1 VAMSD
6 CVVCFMKVKDLEEL
20 MSLNPQLSNHINK
33 LIGFRIKRI
42 ERRLESLIFKDAKT
56 RIVEF
61 IKDLGIEYGTKENG
75 RMKVKNF
82 LSHEDIAKITST
94 SLQTVTRVLNEL
106 KEQGKIFYNTKFF
119 ELPNE

>member
-1 VAMSD
+1 
-6 CVVCFMKVKDLEEL
+6 